1 MRMGAQR
8 GVAQSSHLATIR
20 SSKADLRQFLITA
33 LEENPKNIKD
43 ENEVVEEEKGIEEEA
58 EEEVEE
64 VEAANVVKTLLGG
77 MKKKSISRARS
88 IQKINENKIKINNA
102 QCWTQRGRG

>member
-1 MRMGAQR
+1 M
-8 GVAQSSHLATIR
+8 ATIR

-33 LEENPKNIKD
+33 LEEKPKKHKRRKRSCRRRERNRGRSR
-43 ENEVVEEEKGIEEEA
+43 EK
-58 EEEVEE
+58 EVEE

-88 IQKINENKIKINNA
+88 IQKK
-102 QCWTQRGRG
+102 

>member
-1 MRMGAQR
+1 MRLGAQR
-8 GVAQSSHLATIR
+8 GVAQGSHLTTIR

-43 ENEVVEEEKGIEEEA
+43 ENEVVEEEKEIEEEA
-58 EEEVEE
+58 DEEVEE

-77 MKKKSISRARS
+77 MKKKSISRAR
-88 IQKINENKIKINNA
+88 KK
-102 QCWTQRGRG
+102 

>member
-8 GVAQSSHLATIR
+8 GVAQGTHLATIR

-43 ENEVVEEEKGIEEEA
+43 ENEVVEEEKEIEKEA
-58 EEEVEE
+58 AEEVEE
-64 VEAANVVKTLLGG
+64 VKAANVVKTLLGG
-77 MKKKSISRARS
+77 MKKSQLA
-88 IQKINENKIKINNA
+88 A
-102 QCWTQRGRG
+102 QEVYKKK